1 MGFGTRIY
9 VAFLPALTLTMVVM
23 AHMLRMTRNSVLS
36 IMSTPYIEMAFLKG
50 LPRSRVVACHAL
62 PNALG
67 PIVSVVALN
76 LAYLVV
82 GVVVVENVFVYP
94 GVGQYMVDA
103 VAKRDVPVIQACGLV
118 FAGVFVMLNTLADIL
133 AILANPRLRQ
143 TSVDAH
149 DHSRTP
155 RSAHR
160 PDRASSSSSSICW
173 SRSSARGSRP
183 MASRNRS
190 ATPGRR
196 PRAQMWLGADQIGRD
211 MLTRLIYGAR
221 TTIGIAAATTLRVG
235 LHRHH
240 ASASP
245 RRCSA
250 AGSTSLLSRLVD
262 VILSIPPLILALIV
276 LGVFGSSI
284 PVLILTIAIVD
295 SPKVFRLARALGM
308 NIVVLD
314 FVEVA
319 RMRGEG
325 LWWIIRSEVLPNA
338 AAPLISEFGLRF
350 CFNFLFVAA
359 LSFLG
364 VGVQPPY
371 ADWGGMVRENAA
383 AINFG
388 LLAPLY
394 PAIAIAALTVGV
406 NLVVD
411 WLLSI
416 DARPSGAQAEM

>member
-1 MGFGTRIY
+1 MTILGHRVPLTAQIGLFIVVFFLLVAIFGPWFAPYTESQT
-9 VAFLPALTLTMVVM
+9 VADTWA
-23 AHMLRMTRNSVLS
+23 
-36 IMSTPYIEMAFLKG
+36 
-50 LPRSRVVACHAL
+50 
-62 PNALG
+62 
-67 PIVSVVALN
+67 PISA
-76 LAYLVV
+76 
-82 GVVVVENVFVYP
+82 
-94 GVGQYMVDA
+94 
-103 VAKRDVPVIQACGLV
+103 
-118 FAGVFVMLNTLADIL
+118 
-133 AILANPRLRQ
+133 Q
-143 TSVDAH
+143 T
-149 DHSRTP
+149 
-155 RSAHR
+155 
-160 PDRASSSSSSICW
+160 
-173 SRSSARGSRP
+173 
-183 MASRNRS
+183 
-190 ATPGRR
+190 
-196 PRAQMWLGADQIGRD
+196 WLGGDQIGRD

-221 TTIGIAAATTLRVG
+221 TTIGIAAATTIV
-235 LHRHH
+235 
-240 ASASP
+240 SAFIGIALGFT
-245 RRCSA
+245 A
-250 AGSTSLLSRLVD
+250 ATLGGWVDTGLSRLVD
-262 VILSIPPLILALIV
+262 IILSIPPLILALIV

-325 LWWIIRSEVLPNA
+325 LWWIIRSEVLPNT

-388 LLAPLY
+388 LLAPLF
-394 PAIAIAALTVGV
+394 PAIAIATLTVGV